1 MSMLLQMI
9 YNNNSNSNDNKKTII
24 IMIIINNRLNN
35 KKTITIKS
43 FKYKTKII
51 GSTPD
56 NENRLNQKPLVP
68 LK

>member
-1 MSMLLQMI
+1 
-9 YNNNSNSNDNKKTII
+9 
-24 IMIIINNRLNN
+24 MIIINNNRLNN

-56 NENRLNQKPLVP
+56 NDNRLNPKLAVP